1 MEHTLRV
8 DIKTSQKNKQLNWFI
23 SNYSNIFPDLSL
35 NLYFLNIQ
43 PQEVFDFSTINSKK
57 VKTFTFQS
65 FFKPFTVENIRNL
78 EAFSYI
84 VIPLKLE
91 SENLINTFI
100 SNVSKVKNK
109 DKILCLIDSSNFVE
123 FSKIGRA
130 TKFCFDNGIKN
141 FSIAG
146 FTPKSELA
154 IKEFL
159 LKNDAN
165 IISMPKDIKYQID
178 EQGNVRNPKN
188 KQILSTI
195 YKHLGFLLFP

>member
-23 SNYSNIFPDLSL
+23 TNYSNIFPDLIL

-43 PQEVFDFSTINSKK
+43 PQEVFDFSTVKSKRI
-57 VKTFTFQS
+57 KTFTFQS
-65 FFKPFTVENIRNL
+65 FFEPLTVENIRNL

-100 SNVSKVKNK
+100 SNVDKVKDKN
-109 DKILCLIDSSNFVE
+109 KILCLIDSSNFAE

-130 TKFCFDNGIKN
+130 TKFCFDNKIKN

-146 FTPKSELA
+146 FTSKSERA
-154 IKEFL
+154 IEEFL
-159 LKNDAN
+159 LKNGAN
-165 IISMPKDIKYQID
+165 VIPLSKDIKYQID

-188 KQILSTI
+188 KQIISTI
-195 YKHLGFLLFP
+195 YKHLGFLIFP